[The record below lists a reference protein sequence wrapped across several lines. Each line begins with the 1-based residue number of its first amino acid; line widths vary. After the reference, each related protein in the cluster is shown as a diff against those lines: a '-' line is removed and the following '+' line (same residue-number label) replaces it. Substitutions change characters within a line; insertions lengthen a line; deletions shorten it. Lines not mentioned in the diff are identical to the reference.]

1 MTVVR
6 KAIVRSVSVDKK
18 VKIKKYMRIIAI
30 VGARPQFIKSA
41 MLNIAVRERQ
51 LAGADIQLDLL
62 HTGQHY
68 DHQMS
73 EVFFRNMNIPEPK
86 WRLSRS
92 GTAEEMSNG
101 ILAILEK
108 ERPDYVLVF
117 GNANTTLAGALA
129 AEKAGIPL
137 IYIEAGLRSYN
148 NDSIEEYNRIE
159 TDRRAS
165 ILFCPTH
172 QAMENLKKEGSKGK
186 IFFCGDILLDV
197 AMTYGRLAIIS
208 SQLLDNLQL
217 AGKKYYLATLHRAE
231 TIDNPAEL
239 ESVLMALMQLETPV
253 VMTLHPR
260 TRKALDA
267 NPGLMKMIRRNT
279 SIMLIPSQNYTDMAM
294 LEKCASLIITD
305 SGGVQKEAY
314 FYHKPCIIVRNETEY
329 METVNAGWAVLSGT
343 DTHRILEAINNPP
356 HGNNDI
362 EDLGD
367 GHASEIIVDTLLS
380 L

>member
-1 MTVVR
+1 
-6 KAIVRSVSVDKK
+6 
-18 VKIKKYMRIIAI
+18 MRIIAI

-86 WRLSRS
+86 WRLTRS
-92 GTAEEMSNG
+92 GTPEEMAEG
-101 ILAILEK
+101 IFWVLDK

-137 IYIEAGLRSYN
+137 IYIEAGLRSYKE
-148 NDSIEEYNRIE
+148 DSIEEYNRIE
-159 TDRRAS
+159 TDKRAS
-165 ILFCPTH
+165 ILFCPSH
-172 QAMENLKKEGSKGK
+172 QAMENLKKEGKKGQ

-239 ESVLMALMQLETPV
+239 ESVLTPV

-267 NPGLMKMIRRNT
+267 NPGLMKMIRHNS
-279 SIMLIPSQNYTDMAM
+279 SILLIPSQNYTDMAM

-314 FYHKPCIIVRNETEY
+314 FYHKPCVIVRNETEY
-329 METVNAGWAVLSGT
+329 METVNTGWSVLTGT
-343 DTHRILEAINNPP
+343 DTHRILEAIQNPP
-356 HGNNDI
+356 VGKSEVEDYGN
-362 EDLGD
+362 
-367 GHASEIIVDTLLS
+367 GHASDIIVDTLLS

>member
-1 MTVVR
+1 
-6 KAIVRSVSVDKK
+6 
-18 VKIKKYMRIIAI
+18 MRIIAI

-41 MLNIAVRERQ
+41 MLNIAVREKQ
-51 LAGADIQLDLL
+51 LTGADIQLDLL

-92 GTAEEMSNG
+92 GTPEEMANG
-101 ILAILEK
+101 ITWILEREK
-108 ERPDYVLVF
+108 PDYVLVF

-129 AEKAGIPL
+129 AEKSGIPL

-159 TDRRAS
+159 TDKRAS

-172 QAMENLKKEGSKGK
+172 QAMENLKKEGCKGK
-186 IFFCGDILLDV
+186 IFFSGDMLLDV
-197 AMTYGRLAIIS
+197 ALTYGRLSIIF
-208 SQLLDNLQL
+208 SQLLENLQL

-231 TIDNPAEL
+231 TTDNPAEL
-239 ESVLMALMQLETPV
+239 ESVMAALLQMNTPV
-253 VMTLHPR
+253 IMPLHPR
-260 TRKALDA
+260 TRKALDS
-267 NPGLMKMIRRNT
+267 NPGLMSLVRRA
-279 SIMLIPSQNYTDMAM
+279 SFVQMIPSQNYTDMAM

-314 FYHKPCIIVRNETEY
+314 FYGKPCIVVRNETEY
-329 METVNAGWAVLSGT
+329 METVNAGWSVLTGT
-343 DTHRILEAINNPP
+343 NTHRILEAAKNPP
-356 HGNNDI
+356 IGNGFGD
-362 EDLGD
+362 EFGD
-367 GHASEIIVDTLLS
+367 GHAADKVVETLLS

>member
-1 MTVVR
+1 
-6 KAIVRSVSVDKK
+6 
-18 VKIKKYMRIIAI
+18 MRIIAI

-51 LAGADIQLDLL
+51 LSGDNIQLDLL

-86 WRLSRS
+86 WRLSHS
-92 GTAEEMSNG
+92 GSTEEMADG
-101 ILAILEK
+101 IRTVLEK

-129 AEKAGIPL
+129 AEQTGIPL
-137 IYIEAGLRSYN
+137 IYIEAGLRSYKT
-148 NDSIEEYNRIE
+148 DSVEEYNRME
-159 TDRRAS
+159 TDKRAS
-165 ILFCPTH
+165 ILFCPTK
-172 QAMENLKKEGSKGK
+172 QAMENLKAEGCKGR
-186 IFFCGDILLDV
+186 IFYSGDMLYDAAL
-197 AMTYGRLAIIS
+197 TFGRLSVIN

-231 TIDNPAEL
+231 TTDNPAEL

-253 VMTLHPR
+253 IMPLHPR

-267 NPGLMKMIRRNT
+267 NPGLLQQMRRSS
-279 SIMLIPSQNYTDMAM
+279 SILLIPSQNYTDMAM

-305 SGGVQKEAY
+305 SGGVQKEAF
-314 FYHKPCIIVRNETEY
+314 FYRKPCIIVRNETEY
-329 METVNAGWAVLSGT
+329 MEIVRSGWSVLAGT
-343 DTHRILEAINNPP
+343 DTHRIIDAINNPP
-356 HGNNDI
+356 KGGEHPDVFGN
-362 EDLGD
+362 
-367 GHASEIIVDTLLS
+367 GHAADAVVDTLLK

>member
-1 MTVVR
+1 
-6 KAIVRSVSVDKK
+6 
-18 VKIKKYMRIIAI
+18 MRIIAI

-51 LAGADIQLDLL
+51 LAGADIHLDLL

-86 WRLSRS
+86 WRLSRCS
-92 GTAEEMSNG
+92 SVEEMTDG
-101 ILAILEK
+101 IVWVLEREK
-108 ERPDYVLVF
+108 PDYVIVF

-137 IYIEAGLRSYN
+137 IYIEAGLRSYRA
-148 NDSIEEYNRIE
+148 DSIEEYNRTE

-172 QAMENLKKEGSKGK
+172 QAMENLKKEGCKGK
-186 IFFCGDILLDV
+186 IFFAGDMLLDV
-197 AMTYGRLAIIS
+197 ALTYGRLAIIS
-208 SQLLDNLQL
+208 SQLLENLQL

-231 TIDNPAEL
+231 TTDNPAEL
-239 ESVLMALMQLETPV
+239 EAVLMALMQLDTPV

-267 NPGLMKMIRRNT
+267 NPGLMQLMRR
-279 SIMLIPSQNYTDMAM
+279 SSSVQLIPSQNYTDMAM

-314 FYHKPCIIVRNETEY
+314 FYNKPCIVVRNETEY
-329 METVNAGWAVLSGT
+329 METVNAGWSVLTGT
-343 DTHRILEAINNPP
+343 NTQRILEAVKNPP
-356 HGNNDI
+356 KG
-362 EDLGD
+362 ERREPREFGD
-367 GHASEIIVDTLLS
+367 GHAAECIVDTLLS

>member
-1 MTVVR
+1 
-6 KAIVRSVSVDKK
+6 
-18 VKIKKYMRIIAI
+18 MRIIAI

-51 LAGADIQLDLL
+51 LAGADIQMDLL

-86 WRLSRS
+86 WRLPHV
-92 GTAEEMSNG
+92 GTPEEMAAG
-101 ILAILEK
+101 ILPILQQ

-129 AEKAGIPL
+129 AEQAGIPL
-137 IYIEAGLRSYN
+137 IHIESGLRTYDKNSV
-148 NDSIEEYNRIE
+148 EEYNRVE
-159 TDRRAS
+159 TDHRAT
-165 ILFCPTH
+165 ILFCPTA
-172 QAMENLKKEGSKGK
+172 QAVENLKKEG
-186 IFFCGDILLDV
+186 ITENVFFAGDMLYDAAL
-197 AMTYGRLAIIS
+197 TYGRLSILN
-208 SQLLDNLQL
+208 SQLLDNLLL

-231 TIDNPAEL
+231 TTDNPQEL
-239 ESVLMALMQLETPV
+239 EAVLGALLQLQTPV
-253 VMTLHPR
+253 IMPLHPR

-267 NPGLMKMIRRNT
+267 NPGLMHTVRCASYVQM
-279 SIMLIPSQNYTDMAM
+279 IPSQNYTDMAM

-314 FYHKPCIIVRNETEY
+314 FYRKPCIVTRNESEC
-329 METVNAGWAVLSGT
+329 METVNAGWAVLTGT
-343 DTHRILEAINNPP
+343 DSHRILEAIQNPP
-356 HGNNDI
+356 QGGEYI
-362 EDLGD
+362 EAFGD
-367 GHASEIIVDTLLS
+367 GHAADKVVDVLLD

>member
-1 MTVVR
+1 
-6 KAIVRSVSVDKK
+6 
-18 VKIKKYMRIIAI
+18 MRIIAI

-51 LAGADIQLDLL
+51 LTGADIQLDLL

-86 WRLSRS
+86 WRLTRTGSP
-92 GTAEEMSNG
+92 EEMAEG
-101 ILAILEK
+101 IYWVLDK
-108 ERPDYVLVF
+108 ERPDYVFVF

-137 IYIEAGLRSYN
+137 IYIEAGLRSYKE
-148 NDSIEEYNRIE
+148 DSIEEYNRIE

-165 ILFCPTH
+165 ILFCPSH
-172 QAMENLKKEGSKGK
+172 QAIENLKKEGCKGQ
-186 IFFCGDILLDV
+186 IYFCGDMLLDV

-239 ESVLMALMQLETPV
+239 ESVLMALMQVETPV

-267 NPGLMKMIRRNT
+267 NPGLMKMIRHNS
-279 SIMLIPSQNYTDMAM
+279 SILLIPSQNYTDMAM

-305 SGGVQKEAY
+305 SGGVQREAY
-314 FYHKPCIIVRNETEY
+314 FYHKPCVIVRNETEY
-329 METVNAGWAVLSGT
+329 METVNAGWSVLTGT
-343 DTHRILEAINNPP
+343 DTHRILDAIQNPP
-356 HGNNDI
+356 KGKSEVEDYGN
-362 EDLGD
+362 
-367 GHASEIIVDTLLS
+367 GHASDIIVDTLLS
-380 L
+380 LQ